1 MFNVLIIG
9 CAVVY
14 ISLSAPPSHLNCQ
27 STSKGLRVIYL
38 PPDAPNAQPQ
48 LSASDLL

>member
-1 MFNVLIIG
+1 MF
-9 CAVVY
+9 
-14 ISLSAPPSHLNCQ
+14 SLLVMLLCIFLCQRAEPSELPKHF
-27 STSKGLRVIYL
+27 KGLQVIYL